1 VFAGAP
7 AEVSSWAAEATDRF
21 GNTNNP
27 NLVGALAT
35 AAVGAWRHGD
45 AERAIML
52 ASRGVEL
59 GSDRLPA
66 TRWALDALGD
76 ANIIAGH
83 YDQAIC
89 AYEAAIPLAESV
101 GDIVTAT
108 NDRGSIAI
116 ALAYGGQSEE
126 AVAQADTLLR
136 TTMSVTNPSA
146 LGMAHYFAGE
156 VRLESQ
162 PGEALPLL
170 RRAITEAERA
180 GNRFLLGI
188 ASASAVSLDARL
200 GDGATGLERYASLI
214 THWQQTG
221 ARTQFWI
228 TVRSF
233 IEALQRSGQNEAAAV
248 LYGALTASPTAS
260 PLAGADARRL
270 ADVVVDLVAQLGQD
284 EFDALRAEGA
294 AMGDEAATSNILDL
308 FERPIPIA

>member
-1 VFAGAP
+1 
-7 AEVSSWAAEATDRF
+7 
-21 GNTNNP
+21 
-27 NLVGALAT
+27 
-35 AAVGAWRHGD
+35 
-45 AERAIML
+45 
-52 ASRGVEL
+52 
-59 GSDRLPA
+59 
-66 TRWALDALGD
+66 
-76 ANIIAGH
+76 
-83 YDQAIC
+83 
-89 AYEAAIPLAESV
+89 
-101 GDIVTAT
+101 
-108 NDRGSIAI
+108 
-116 ALAYGGQSEE
+116 
-126 AVAQADTLLR
+126 
-136 TTMSVTNPSA
+136 MSVTNPSA

-162 PGEALPLL
+162 PSEALPLL

-294 AMGDEAATSNILDL
+294 AMGDEAATSHILDL